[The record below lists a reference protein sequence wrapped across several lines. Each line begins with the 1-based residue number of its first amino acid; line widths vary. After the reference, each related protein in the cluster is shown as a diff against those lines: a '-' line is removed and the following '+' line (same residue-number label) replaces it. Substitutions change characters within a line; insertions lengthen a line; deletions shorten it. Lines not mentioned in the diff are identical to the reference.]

1 VNAASLWRMFLRT
14 MHCERSR
21 CLPLTYVQVGPR
33 RSERMRSMPCPVGAG
48 RMRAPLALGAN
59 GECAVRH
66 RRDDA
71 NILLRDS
78 HVNALREAIT
88 RTTIA

>member
-1 VNAASLWRMFLRT
+1 
-14 MHCERSR
+14 
-21 CLPLTYVQVGPR
+21 
-33 RSERMRSMPCPVGAG
+33 MPCPMSAG
-48 RMRAPLALGAN
+48 RMRAPLSLGEN
-59 GECAVRH
+59 GGCAVRH

-78 HVNALREAIT
+78 EVNAIRETIT